1 MSRQEPRFRRA
12 LIVVALI
19 HVFLIGGLIWFF
31 SRPVKKPSGQL
42 TWMETGSFSAPQESA
57 SEAVPHP
64 PEENQQTEEIPDQA
78 TRPRPLPLSKTTP
91 TPPPIHQEEKK
102 TPEPPSE
109 ISLAHHTPT
118 PTPTPTPNATPSPS
132 PTPTPKPSPKATPK
146 ATPKPTPKTTP
157 KPTPTP
163 SPQETPSPTPE
174 SEPEKSPTPKPS
186 PKAKAKPKA
195 SPKHTAAKAKPSATP
210 KPKSS
215 PKSTPK
221 DSVKTQTKSEKAEH
235 NNEDHP
241 RKSAAAEKST
251 EAGKKSSSDTKK
263 ASTAKGEGKG
273 NSDAK
278 NEFLASKGGGTGAG
292 GAGGNGADASTVDA
306 YQTLI
311 HDRFFSQWEQ
321 PTSIP
326 TEHKHDFSTVLRIT
340 IQRDGTISDFGL
352 AKPSGNPVMD
362 QSVLEAAR
370 KVIKIAPVPEG
381 MGGASGYTININ
393 FELE

>member
-57 SEAVPHP
+57 SEDVPHP

-118 PTPTPTPNATPSPS
+118 PTPTPTPTATPSPS

-174 SEPEKSPTPKPS
+174 PEKSPTPKPS

-195 SPKHTAAKAKPSATP
+195 SPKYTPAKAKQTATP

-221 DSVKTQTKSEKAEH
+221 ASAKTQTKSEKAEH

-241 RKSAAAEKST
+241 HKSAAAEKST
-251 EAGKKSSSDTKK
+251 EGGKKSSSDTKK
-263 ASTAKGEGKG
+263 ASTAMGEGTG
-273 NSDAK
+273 HSDAQ
-278 NEFLASKGGGTGAG
+278 NAFLASKGGGTGAG